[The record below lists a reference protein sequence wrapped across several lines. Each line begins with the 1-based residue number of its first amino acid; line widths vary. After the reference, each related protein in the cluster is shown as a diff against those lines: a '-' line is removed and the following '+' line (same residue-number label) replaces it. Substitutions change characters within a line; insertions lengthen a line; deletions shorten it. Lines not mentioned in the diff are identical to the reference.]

1 MGVSPQRITAI
12 ETRLV
17 ELEARPADP
26 REAKLPVTV
35 AHRIR
40 RAKKALRSLANALK
54 RGDLERVSRLADDAE
69 REVELGEAIVRE
81 LG

>member
-1 MGVSPQRITAI
+1 MSVSPQRITAI
-12 ETRLV
+12 ETRLAV
-17 ELEARPADP
+17 LEARPADL
-26 REAKLPVTV
+26 REARLPVTV

-40 RAKKALRSLANALK
+40 RAKKALRSMAAAYRL
-54 RGDLERVSRLADDAE
+54 GDLERVSRFADDAE